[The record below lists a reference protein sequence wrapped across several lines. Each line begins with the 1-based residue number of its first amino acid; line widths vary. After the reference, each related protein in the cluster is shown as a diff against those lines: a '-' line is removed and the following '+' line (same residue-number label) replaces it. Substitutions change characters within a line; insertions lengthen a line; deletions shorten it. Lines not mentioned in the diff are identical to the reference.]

1 MFHATCCMNMKI
13 YKQKIEI
20 DSTTQL
26 EFIDITDRVQEIVD
40 NSGVREGQVTIYSP
54 HTTMGVMVNHH
65 EAMLLQDFSKVF
77 HRLVPGDTQYSHDL
91 FELRRGKRADGR
103 SNGQAHCQN
112 VIIGVSETIPVEK
125 GKMMITEKQSIF
137 AVEFDGARNRDI
149 VIQVIGA

>member
-1 MFHATCCMNMKI
+1 MILNGVKI

-40 NSGVREGQVTIYSP
+40 NSGIREGQVVIYSP
-54 HTTMGVMVNHH
+54 HTTMGIMINHH

-77 HRLVPGDTQYSHDL
+77 HRLVPGDIQYSHDL

-103 SNGQAHCQN
+103 SNGRAHCQN
-112 VIIGVSETIPVEK
+112 TIIGVSETIPLEK

-137 AVEFDGARNRDI
+137 AVEFDGARTRD
-149 VIQVIGA
+149 VIIQIIGM